1 MSESFIHRYRY
12 GYRIYRSLQGCCMNQ
27 LVEKMCFRYNV
38 RPDGKADTLT
48 LHGACPVLYGTKWGE
63 SIFLVLGFLFLSV
76 FSSFV
81 ANKWMFLSVLIRF
94 FSHFSCEQV
103 DPGGSPDLEKA
114 LPPLKRIA
122 ADATAVINL
131 PVIPSDL
138 LRIHTIN
145 TVSEEIV
152 HGSNFL
158 PKMLGGYD
166 HLVTISANTGY
177 AYIIIQTESLRINST
192 KLWDV

>member
-1 MSESFIHRYRY
+1 
-12 GYRIYRSLQGCCMNQ
+12 
-27 LVEKMCFRYNV
+27 MCFRYNV

-63 SIFLVLGFLFLSV
+63 SIFLVLGFFFLSTFYSCQQV
-76 FSSFV
+76 DPLEMKCSY
-81 ANKWMFLSVLIRF
+81 LF
-94 FSHFSCEQV
+94 FFSCEQV
-103 DPGGSPDLEKA
+103 DPRGSPDLEKA

-152 HGSNFL
+152 KWVKFS
-158 PKMLGGYD
+158 
-166 HLVTISANTGY
+166 S
-177 AYIIIQTESLRINST
+177 
-192 KLWDV
+192 